1 MNKYHVFIAF
11 MAVVLMSACAGKN
24 NTMTVDVMVNE
35 MPDAKFYLVNRTMNT
50 VVDSAIVV
58 DGTFSFT
65 TAVDTPYIAV
75 VVDVTNPTPGAQYA
89 INNETLHYEFVA
101 DPGSNL
107 KIDLNTKQ
115 LVEGSPLNSDY
126 AAYKTAFESYNST
139 LMQLRDSLT
148 ALINSEQLTPE
159 AGQEQFYAQQVALRD
174 TLMAQM
180 KQLMTQHNNDIVGA
194 SALNTY
200 WYMMP
205 EEEELDSILA
215 TMSDYVLSVPAV
227 HKRVD
232 RRIKLQETAEGMH
245 FKDFSVTYEDGT
257 TVSLSDYVGRGQYVL
272 ADFWASW
279 CGPCRRSIPLLKE
292 LYNECHDKG
301 LEILGL
307 ATRDKIKDS
316 QRAIEEEQM
325 PWPQILNDQNTA
337 AELYGVNGIPHLI
350 LFAPD
355 GTIVL
360 RGYPDEDF
368 FNTVKAKLNNN

>member
-1 MNKYHVFIAF
+1 
-11 MAVVLMSACAGKN
+11 
-24 NTMTVDVMVNE
+24 
-35 MPDAKFYLVNRTMNT
+35 
-50 VVDSAIVV
+50 
-58 DGTFSFT
+58 
-65 TAVDTPYIAV
+65 
-75 VVDVTNPTPGAQYA
+75 
-89 INNETLHYEFVA
+89 
-101 DPGSNL
+101 
-107 KIDLNTKQ
+107 
-115 LVEGSPLNSDY
+115 
-126 AAYKTAFESYNST
+126 
-139 LMQLRDSLT
+139 
-148 ALINSEQLTPE
+148 
-159 AGQEQFYAQQVALRD
+159 
-174 TLMAQM
+174 
-180 KQLMTQHNNDIVGA
+180 MTQHNNDIVGA